1 MSTLS
6 LVSLAWIAVAV
17 VTAVVLARVS
27 APYGRHMRGG
37 WGPTINHRVG
47 WVAMELVSPLA
58 LLVAAVSKGVGTW
71 QAALLLSLWFLHY
84 VHRAVIYPLR
94 ARWSGRRMPVLVA
107 ASAVFFNA
115 VNGTLNGLGLS
126 GAEPGAWTLGVGI
139 ALFLA
144 GAAINLHSDEI
155 LLRLRHHGDADY
167 SIPRGSLFEYVS
179 CPNYLGEI
187 IQWTGFAVAAWNLPA
202 LSFAIWTAANLGP
215 RAIAHH
221 RWYHET
227 FDRYPTG
234 RRALIP
240 GVL

>member
-1 MSTLS
+1 
-6 LVSLAWIAVAV
+6 
-17 VTAVVLARVS
+17 
-27 APYGRHMRGG
+27 
-37 WGPTINHRVG
+37 
-47 WVAMELVSPLA
+47 MELVSPVA
-58 LLVAAVSKGVGTW
+58 LLVAAFAAGFGTW
-71 QAALLLSLWFLHY
+71 QAVLLASLWLLHY
-84 VHRAVIYPLR
+84 AHRAVIYPFR
-94 ARWSGRRMPVLVA
+94 ARWSNRRMPLLVA
-107 ASAVFFNA
+107 VSAVVFNA
-115 VNGTLNGLGLS
+115 VNGSLNGLGLA
-126 GAEPGAWTLGVGI
+126 GAEPGVLKFGLGI
-139 ALFLA
+139 ALFVA
-144 GAAINLHSDEI
+144 GAAINLYSDEI
-155 LLRLRHHGDADY
+155 LFRLRHQGDTDY

-187 IQWTGFAVAAWNLPA
+187 IQWAGFAIAAWNLPA